1 MQDDVSLAQG
11 CSEDGGE
18 FLCCIEIGLE
28 QDVSKRPWS
37 MKVVNRV
44 IKLYINEYNF
54 KEKA

>member
-11 CSEDGGE
+11 SSEDGGE
-18 FLCCIEIGLE
+18 FLCCIELGLE

-37 MKVVNRV
+37 MKVINRV